1 MQPLKGTAQS
11 CGKRRKPLDYDAGS
25 VVETGLGH
33 QPQICLGRSKAGTL
47 VAGTRWQVLC
57 VNEKQWDGQASEDL
71 GSGAGFTCNW
81 QCNMSEIL
89 FHRILSNN
97 KK

>member
-25 VVETGLGH
+25 VVEPGLGH

-71 GSGAGFTCNW
+71 GSGAGLTCNW